1 MTKRQFQE
9 KRTKIIRDL
18 IINSNGSD
26 YPTNKCFK
34 QLDKLYDKITND
46 FAKQYN
52 ALSYEMSQLKHKH
65 DLAII
70 SLKRFCERMEDT
82 GLIGSYREFRHLIET
97 DETNI

>member
-34 QLDKLYDKITND
+34 QLDKLYDKMTTEFTRHYND
-46 FAKQYN
+46 
-52 ALSYEMSQLKHKH
+52 LSHEKSRLQSKHG
-65 DLAII
+65 LTII

-82 GLIGSYREFRHLIET
+82 GLVGSYREFRHLIET